1 VVRAEALSDFV
12 LEACASLQEAHRGYA
27 GKKPGKFG
35 NFGHIGLSPEDGFF
49 GIEAQGDIIHRNIK
63 RILSNISRRW
73 VAGKGMVVGDEIKTI
88 VLGLQLE
95 MLAHCAEEI
104 AYMKSAG
111 RLYARKN
118 SQIDLLTP
126 IDDIGTKILWKF
138 CAK

>member
-1 VVRAEALSDFV
+1 
-12 LEACASLQEAHRGYA
+12 
-27 GKKPGKFG
+27 
-35 NFGHIGLSPEDGFF
+35 
-49 GIEAQGDIIHRNIK
+49 
-63 RILSNISRRW
+63 
-73 VAGKGMVVGDEIKTI
+73 MVVGDEIKTI

-104 AYMKSAG
+104 AYMKSPG

-138 CAK
+138 CAKITTPKANVKDFALSLAFAWSRNTGNA